1 MFIKALGDAAH
12 VLKAAEEAFN
22 DIPFPIKP
30 CIVRDLLFIRS
41 PARDNR
47 DRAIIF
53 DRLTDGAAVIGLV
66 GADRQRWRS
75 VPEKFRQR
83 GRVMRLAARKKEFQ
97 RSSASIDH
105 GMELRC
111 AASA

>member
-1 MFIKALGDAAH
+1 MFIKPLGDAAH
-12 VLKAAEEAFN
+12 IFKAAKEAFD
-22 DIPFPIKP
+22 DIPFAIKP
-30 CIVRDLLFIRS
+30 YVVGNLLFIRG

-53 DRLTDGAAVIGLV
+53 DRLTNGAAVIGLV
-66 GADRQRWRS
+66 GADRQRRRS
-75 VPEKFRQR
+75 VPQKFGQCRCIM
-83 GRVMRLAARKKEFQ
+83 GLAACEHEFQ
-97 RSSASIDH
+97 RSSPSINH